1 MHPVLFETTFGVDS
15 SISFGAYRFFG
26 LTAAFYLLGAAW
38 FYLRAHKLAHLKIA
52 AIAAALVAAFLTGS
66 RLLYA
71 LLYPQVITANPA
83 LLIKIHLSNFTLYG
97 GLAAALLTWWLAAR
111 TLDLPLYKLTD
122 RLAPHAGIAV
132 ALIRIGCYLGGCCFG
147 IPTGLPWGITFPT
160 GSPAHLA
167 QAANNP
173 LALLYPTAPVHPTQ
187 LYELASALGAALV
200 AWLLLRKKVKEG
212 LAGAVFGLV
221 FTTGR
226 LITFQFRDF
235 PFAEG
240 YSNLIRGPL
249 VYGAAIAVFLI
260 WTYKVLE
267 PGVRQKAGLPEKIRS
282 KQPAVYKTDQI

>member
-1 MHPVLFETTFGVDS
+1 MHPVLFETTIGVEG

-26 LTAAFYLLGAAW
+26 LTAALYLLGAAW
-38 FYLRAHKLAHLKIA
+38 FYLRAHKLAHLNIA

-71 LLYPQVITANPA
+71 LLYPQVIAANPE
-83 LLIKIHLSNFTLYG
+83 LLTKIHLSNFTLYG

-111 TLDLPLYKLTD
+111 TLELPLYNLTD
-122 RLAPHAGIAV
+122 RLAPHAGIAA

-221 FTTGR
+221 FTAGR

-267 PGVRQKAGLPEKIRS
+267 PGLRQKAGLPEKKRS